1 MQVIVVPRLARA
13 DEGDRIERHFAD
25 DMLAIRLFNE
35 VSGLFDKAKR
45 RLTGDWFD
53 VTPVF
58 AVQAIRL
65 ASDKLSVPMFSHGD
79 MLEKVRAVRKKRIDA
94 AVKAIR

>member
-1 MQVIVVPRLARA
+1 
-13 DEGDRIERHFAD
+13 
-25 DMLAIRLFNE
+25 MLAIRLFNE

-79 MLEKVRAVRKKRIDA
+79 TLEKVRAVRKKRIDA